1 MEWQPIDTAPKDG
14 TRILVVGADG
24 YVTIAHW
31 QETVWLDD
39 SFDCPDCPETH
50 WMPLP
55 GTKALFNPYR
65 GPDLSAEEWRR
76 LNEPCLSGFH
86 P

>member
-39 SFDCPDCPETH
+39 SFD
-50 WMPLP
+50 W
-55 GTKALFNPYR
+55 GII
-65 GPDLSAEEWRR
+65 
-76 LNEPCLSGFH
+76 
-86 P
+86 